1 MRKES
6 PKVHFLALSEARQV
20 ADLIAPAAVERQ
32 ADSIL
37 PTDGNQ
43 RRLEASSSLHQLTLQ
58 AS

>member
-1 MRKES
+1 M
-6 PKVHFLALSEARQV
+6 HFLALSEARQV

-32 ADSIL
+32 ANTIL